1 MNNKEFLDYC
11 ESHSHTERCGFVGEH
26 LARLAK
32 LAGKSGGMQEQ
43 LAKLE
48 GVVNVDPHSIR
59 NWVYTARGFLDME
72 EPKAEKPVMELAEH
86 DKLEISYKR
95 GPGYPHKTHLVTVHS
110 IERRADGKFVI
121 VAS

>member
-1 MNNKEFLDYC
+1 MNDKEFLDYC
-11 ESHSHTERCGFVGEH
+11 ESHSHSERCGFVGEH

-32 LAGKSGGMQEQ
+32 LAGKPEEVQTQ
-43 LAKLE
+43 LGALK
-48 GVVNVDPHSIR
+48 GVVNADPDGIR
-59 NWVYTARGFLDME
+59 DLVYTARGFLDME